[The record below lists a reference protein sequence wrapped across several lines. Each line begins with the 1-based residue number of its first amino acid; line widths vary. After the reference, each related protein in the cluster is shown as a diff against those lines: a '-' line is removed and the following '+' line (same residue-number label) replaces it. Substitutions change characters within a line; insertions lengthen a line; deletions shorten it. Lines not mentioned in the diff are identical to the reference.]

1 MQNNSQFSAQQM
13 SKLLASPEGR
23 QLIALLQRDS
33 GKNMQQAAA
42 EFQKG
47 NVAAAQEL
55 LKPVMQS
62 QEASDLLQ
70 KINGK

>member
-1 MQNNSQFSAQQM
+1 MQNNSQFSQM

-23 QLIALLQRDS
+23 QLLALLQRD
-33 GKNMQQAAA
+33 GGDKMQQAAE
-42 EFQKG
+42 EFRKG

-55 LKPVMQS
+55 LQPVMQS
-62 QEASDLLQ
+62 REASDLLQ